1 MKSICL
7 EVVESSNKFEEN
19 NFKNKDLKKMYIK
32 KNIDII
38 NSVMEHTTG
47 YRGSFGTWYPFY
59 AIDSDF
65 KEDLPVIKEQIRYN
79 EELRTTILN
88 AKLKKWPCESCLPVN
103 GPYMEDLK
111 QICIP
116 CPRLEKELK
125 PRKVINRLPDI
136 DMWMVCEDTKVEEAK
151 KELKE
156 TFDQLGMHTSD
167 VNPIQ
172 TFKEFKEIITDL
184 EDGKMPIKMLP
195 LDVHVVKYSEL
206 SNLLDQVPFTI
217 LNSSNLGEVPY
228 LPILPDSLR
237 KKWQKDDEAYNF
249 TLDFLYSMTDFN
261 FEEILKQRLDYT
273 RNLVARQLTEEKSM
287 EMLDLVSPDSV
298 KRRFENKTLK
308 KSYKRRI
315 NSWKN

>member
-1 MKSICL
+1 MRNICL
-7 EVVESSNKFEEN
+7 EVVEASNKFEEN

-47 YRGSFGTWYPFY
+47 YRGSFGTGYPFY
-59 AIDSDF
+59 AIDHDF

-79 EELRTTILN
+79 EALRTTILN

-217 LNSSNLGEVPY
+217 LNSNNLGEVPY

-308 KSYKRRI
+308 KSYKRII

>member
-1 MKSICL
+1 MRNICL
-7 EVVESSNKFEEN
+7 EVVEASNKFEEN

-47 YRGSFGTWYPFY
+47 YRGSFGTGYPFY
-59 AIDSDF
+59 AIDNDF

-79 EELRTTILN
+79 EALRTTILN
-88 AKLKKWPCESCLPVN
+88 AKLK
-103 GPYMEDLK
+103 
-111 QICIP
+111 QIWIP

-217 LNSSNLGEVPY
+217 LNSNNLGEVPY

>member
-1 MKSICL
+1 
-7 EVVESSNKFEEN
+7 
-19 NFKNKDLKKMYIK
+19 
-32 KNIDII
+32 
-38 NSVMEHTTG
+38 
-47 YRGSFGTWYPFY
+47 
-59 AIDSDF
+59 
-65 KEDLPVIKEQIRYN
+65 
-79 EELRTTILN
+79 
-88 AKLKKWPCESCLPVN
+88 
-103 GPYMEDLK
+103 MEDLK

-136 DMWMVCEDTKVEEAK
+136 DMWMVCEDAKVEEAK

-172 TFKEFKEIITDL
+172 TFKDFKEIITDL

>member
-1 MKSICL
+1 
-7 EVVESSNKFEEN
+7 
-19 NFKNKDLKKMYIK
+19 MYIK

-47 YRGSFGTWYPFY
+47 YRGSFGTGYPFY

-65 KEDLPVIKEQIRYN
+65 KGDLPVIKEQIRYN

>member
-1 MKSICL
+1 MLFRSQL
-7 EVVESSNKFEEN
+7 E
-19 NFKNKDLKKMYIK
+19 
-32 KNIDII
+32 
-38 NSVMEHTTG
+38 
-47 YRGSFGTWYPFY
+47 
-59 AIDSDF
+59 
-65 KEDLPVIKEQIRYN
+65 
-79 EELRTTILN
+79 
-88 AKLKKWPCESCLPVN
+88 
-103 GPYMEDLK
+103 
-111 QICIP
+111 
-116 CPRLEKELK
+116 
-125 PRKVINRLPDI
+125 
-136 DMWMVCEDTKVEEAK
+136 
-151 KELKE
+151 
-156 TFDQLGMHTSD
+156 MHTSD
-167 VNPIQ
+167 VDPIQ

-273 RNLVARQLTEEKSM
+273 RNLVARQLTEEKSI

>member
-1 MKSICL
+1 MKNICL

-38 NSVMEHTTG
+38 NSVMEHTIG
-47 YRGSFGTWYPFY
+47 YRGSFGTGYPFY

-261 FEEILKQRLDYT
+261 FEKILKQRLDYT

>member
-47 YRGSFGTWYPFY
+47 YRGSFGTGYPFY

-206 SNLLDQVPFTI
+206 SNL
-217 LNSSNLGEVPY
+217 GEVPY

>member
-1 MKSICL
+1 MKNICL

-38 NSVMEHTTG
+38 NSVMEHTIG
-47 YRGSFGTWYPFY
+47 YRGSFGTGYPFY

-172 TFKEFKEIITDL
+172 TFKEFKEIIIDL

-217 LNSSNLGEVPY
+217 LNSSNLEEVPY

>member
-1 MKSICL
+1 MKNICL

-47 YRGSFGTWYPFY
+47 YRGSFGTGYPFY

-136 DMWMVCEDTKVEEAK
+136 DMWMVCEDAKVEEAK

-273 RNLVARQLTEEKSM
+273 RNLVARQLTEEKSI

-298 KRRFENKTLK
+298 KRRFKNKTLK

>member
-1 MKSICL
+1 
-7 EVVESSNKFEEN
+7 
-19 NFKNKDLKKMYIK
+19 MYIK

-47 YRGSFGTWYPFY
+47 YRGSFGTGYPFY

-79 EELRTTILN
+79 EELRTAILN

-116 CPRLEKELK
+116 CPRLEKGLK

-273 RNLVARQLTEEKSM
+273 RNLVARQLTEEKSI

>member
-47 YRGSFGTWYPFY
+47 YRGSFGTGYPFY

-136 DMWMVCEDTKVEEAK
+136 NMWMVCEDTKVEEAK

>member
-1 MKSICL
+1 MKNICL

-47 YRGSFGTWYPFY
+47 YRGSFGTGYPFY

-136 DMWMVCEDTKVEEAK
+136 DMWMVCEDTKIEEAK

-156 TFDQLGMHTSD
+156 TFDQLEMHTSD
-167 VNPIQ
+167 VNHIQ

-273 RNLVARQLTEEKSM
+273 RNLVARQLTEEKSI

>member
-1 MKSICL
+1 MKNICL

-47 YRGSFGTWYPFY
+47 YRGSFGTGYPFY

-273 RNLVARQLTEEKSM
+273 RNLVARQLTEEKSI

>member
-47 YRGSFGTWYPFY
+47 YRGSFGTGYPFY

-249 TLDFLYSMTDFN
+249 TLNFLYSMTDFN

>member
-1 MKSICL
+1 
-7 EVVESSNKFEEN
+7 
-19 NFKNKDLKKMYIK
+19 MYIK

-47 YRGSFGTWYPFY
+47 YRGSFGTGYPFY

>member
-1 MKSICL
+1 MKNICL

-47 YRGSFGTWYPFY
+47 YRGSFGTGYPFY

-116 CPRLEKELK
+116 CPRLEKGLK

-136 DMWMVCEDTKVEEAK
+136 YMWMVCEDTKIEEAK

-156 TFDQLGMHTSD
+156 TFDQLEMHTSD

-273 RNLVARQLTEEKSM
+273 RNLVARQLTEEKSI

>member
-47 YRGSFGTWYPFY
+47 YRGSFGTGYSFY

>member
-47 YRGSFGTWYPFY
+47 YRGSFGTGYPFY

>member
-1 MKSICL
+1 MRNICL

-47 YRGSFGTWYPFY
+47 YRGSFGTGYPFY

-273 RNLVARQLTEEKSM
+273 RNLVAIQLTEENSM
-287 EMLDLVSPDSV
+287 EILDLVSPDSV

>member
-38 NSVMEHTTG
+38 NSIMEHTTG
-47 YRGSFGTWYPFY
+47 YRGSFGTGYPFY

>member
-47 YRGSFGTWYPFY
+47 YRGSFGTGYPFY

-315 NSWKN
+315 N

>member
-1 MKSICL
+1 MLWTI
-7 EVVESSNKFEEN
+7 
-19 NFKNKDLKKMYIK
+19 
-32 KNIDII
+32 
-38 NSVMEHTTG
+38 G
-47 YRGSFGTWYPFY
+47 YRGSFGTGYPFY

-273 RNLVARQLTEEKSM
+273 RNLVARQLTEEKSI

>member
-1 MKSICL
+1 MRNICL
-7 EVVESSNKFEEN
+7 EVVEASNKFEEN

-47 YRGSFGTWYPFY
+47 YRGSFGTGYPFY

-172 TFKEFKEIITDL
+172 TFKEFKEIIIDL

-206 SNLLDQVPFTI
+206 SNLLDQIPFTI

-273 RNLVARQLTEEKSM
+273 RNIVARQLTEEKSM

>member
-1 MKSICL
+1 MKNICL

-47 YRGSFGTWYPFY
+47 YRGSFGTGYPFY

-116 CPRLEKELK
+116 CPRLEKGLK

-136 DMWMVCEDTKVEEAK
+136 DMWMVCEDTKIEEAK

-315 NSWKN
+315 NSWEN

>member
-1 MKSICL
+1 MKNICL

-47 YRGSFGTWYPFY
+47 YRGSFGTGYPFY
-59 AIDSDF
+59 AIDNDF

-116 CPRLEKELK
+116 CPKLEKELK

-249 TLDFLYSMTDFN
+249 TLDFLYSMTDFK

>member
-1 MKSICL
+1 MKNICL

-47 YRGSFGTWYPFY
+47 YRGSFGTGYPFY

-65 KEDLPVIKEQIRYN
+65 KGDLPVIKEQIRYN

-273 RNLVARQLTEEKSM
+273 RNLVARQLTEEKSI

>member
-1 MKSICL
+1 MKNICL

-47 YRGSFGTWYPFY
+47 YRGSFGTGYPFY

-65 KEDLPVIKEQIRYN
+65 KGDLPVIKEQIRYN

-273 RNLVARQLTEEKSM
+273 RNLVARQLTEEKSV